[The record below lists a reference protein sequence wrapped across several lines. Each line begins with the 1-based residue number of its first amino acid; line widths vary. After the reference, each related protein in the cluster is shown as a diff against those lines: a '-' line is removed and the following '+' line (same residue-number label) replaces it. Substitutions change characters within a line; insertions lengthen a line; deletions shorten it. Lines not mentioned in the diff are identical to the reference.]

1 MKEGQLVETGTHEE
15 LMENKGEYFNLYNI
29 QAQAFV

>member
-15 LMENKGEYFNLYNI
+15 LMKNKGEYFNLYTI
-29 QAQAFV
+29 QAQAFA